1 VGITN
6 VMHHK
11 RSRFGDDLFLLAA
24 ATLAVLLVFAFL
36 ASPPAAQSAP
46 PPTSGQLTISA
57 SPNPITFGG
66 ATTVSGRL
74 KKGAV
79 KAPVPV
85 TLQENPAPFTGFKD
99 VATTTTDAEGKYS
112 FTGVRPEQNTRY
124 RTRTAIPDATS
135 AELLVE
141 VRIKVVLRLSDR
153 TPQRGQ
159 LVTFSGTASPEH
171 DGRIVYIQRRTSTG
185 NWRTVRRTV
194 LKDAGSEFSR
204 FSKRIRVRRD
214 TTYRAK
220 VFHDSDH
227 ADGTS
232 RRKRANVVGV

>member
-1 VGITN
+1 MRWKHSKLI
-6 VMHHK
+6 
-11 RSRFGDDLFLLAA
+11 DDVVLVAA
-24 ATLAVLLVFAFL
+24 ATLAVLVVLALL
-36 ASPPAAQSAP
+36 ASAPAAQGAP
-46 PPTSGQLTISA
+46 APTAGPLTISA
-57 SPNPITFGG
+57 SPNTITFGR

-79 KAPVPV
+79 KTPVPV
-85 TLQENPAPFTGFKD
+85 TLQENPAPFTGGFTD
-99 VATTTTDAEGKYS
+99 VSTTTTDTDGKYS
-112 FTGVRPEQNTRY
+112 FTDVRPEQNTRY
-124 RTRTAIPDATS
+124 RTRTAVPDATS

-153 TPQRGQ
+153 TPLRGQ

-171 DGRIVYIQRRTSTG
+171 DGRLVYIQRRTRTG

-194 LKDAGSEFSR
+194 LKDAGSEYSK